1 MTSPPALQLVDR
13 NFLKL
18 HGRRLVFFG
27 GCDYFRLASHP
38 KVLAAVARG
47 VRQFGLNVAASR
59 TTTGNHA
66 LYETLEK
73 ALGKFF
79 GAESAVL
86 LSSGYVAGMAVAQ
99 ALAGRFTH
107 VLIDERSHGCLRDA
121 AQMFGVSVL
130 PFSHRDVFSLKRALH
145 CCGRRAR
152 PVLLTDGMFSHDGS
166 IAPVREYLKML
177 PKDGLV
183 VLDDAHGAGTL
194 GAQGRGTLEIEGVD
208 RRRVIQTI
216 TLSKAFGVYGGAA
229 LGSREL
235 RETIRSRSRLYIGN
249 TPMPLPLAQAALVA
263 VEIMTS
269 NRTMRRRLGTN
280 VARVKNALIKA
291 GYPVLPTPGPIVPF
305 LPENPNEAARFSRE
319 LLRRG
324 IYPPFIRYPGSPQG
338 GYFRFVISSEHTFD
352 QLDLLVELLAKRAL
366 ARDLVDSKHRVNRQ
380 KNQNRR
386 KTA

>member
-1 MTSPPALQLVDR
+1 
-13 NFLKL
+13 
-18 HGRRLVFFG
+18 
-27 GCDYFRLASHP
+27 
-38 KVLAAVARG
+38 
-47 VRQFGLNVAASR
+47 
-59 TTTGNHA
+59 
-66 LYETLEK
+66 
-73 ALGKFF
+73 
-79 GAESAVL
+79 
-86 LSSGYVAGMAVAQ
+86 
-99 ALAGRFTH
+99 
-107 VLIDERSHGCLRDA
+107 
-121 AQMFGVSVL
+121 
-130 PFSHRDVFSLKRALH
+130 
-145 CCGRRAR
+145 
-152 PVLLTDGMFSHDGS
+152 
-166 IAPVREYLKML
+166 ML

-194 GAQGRGTLEIEGVD
+194 GTQGRGTLEIEGVD

-216 TLSKAFGVYGGAA
+216 TLSKAFGVYGGAV

-249 TPMPLPLAQAALVA
+249 TPMPLPLARAALVA

-305 LPENPNEAARFSRE
+305 LPENPAEAARFSRE

-338 GYFRFVISSEHTFD
+338 GYFRFVISSEHTPE
-352 QLDLLVELLAKRAL
+352 QLNVLVELLAKRVEATG
-366 ARDLVDSKHRVNRQ
+366 LVDSKHRVNRQ